1 MDDTTQQS
9 SEPSLALPAP
19 KEKVKT
25 GWGVPIL
32 FFLLVG
38 VAGGFGAAGF
48 WGWQQLTNLQ
58 NEQKRGVQQRDITEH
73 SEQIKTLN
81 MQLAALTALPAENQ
95 KLHLAIDNLKKII
108 KKETYRVNSLAEQM
122 AKVTN
127 HDEVDWQLAQ
137 LEHYTLLAH
146 KRLKL
151 THDLPGAI
159 ALLDESISIAK
170 EIDEPQALG
179 IMQALES
186 DKTTLSTVVDVNV
199 EHVFIK
205 IDEVIKLIDKLAMP
219 QVTWEADNSNLLSSS
234 NLSSIEEGVAE
245 EPNSV
250 LTYFTDV
257 QGWEGYLDLAKKRVT
272 TMLSSFV
279 RIQTLNEPVKP
290 LLPPEQRV
298 YLQQNLQLILE
309 QAQLSAMRRQGDNY
323 NASLSQAQRWL
334 YEYFRQDTPSAKY
347 MHNVITELL
356 ALKVDLG
363 IPEISNSIA
372 AVKTFAQQWPG
383 LKQKRQS
390 TIYKNIE
397 NIQSGGRKE
406 MQSDSSELESPDM
419 NDVESKK
426 IERTGAKPV

>member
-108 KKETYRVNSLAEQM
+108 KKETYRVNNLAEQM